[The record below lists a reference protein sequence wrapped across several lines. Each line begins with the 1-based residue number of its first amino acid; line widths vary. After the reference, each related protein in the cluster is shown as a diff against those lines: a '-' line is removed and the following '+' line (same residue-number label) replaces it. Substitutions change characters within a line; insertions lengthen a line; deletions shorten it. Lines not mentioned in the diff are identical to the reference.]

1 MLFLVAGLEQ
11 GDMKNPTRID
21 AFLLFSAALCAC
33 LALLVAAPIAAQE
46 EAGTPGAFAS
56 SEGDQAEHATSRTLT
71 EALMTIRANNG
82 FYDPQQLPIVD
93 ALIEQAMEASRWRDV
108 DNYMHLY
115 LYLAQQS
122 FAVGDDVRTDAVL
135 RFTRWK
141 NRNNQNDFVYEVDLL
156 KINNTIKQEITQ
168 LEQRDHYQGKAF
180 ELTQLQLAYSEYLL
194 ARVAKLTTNSR
205 ESRRK
210 ARNAVRSCVTDN
222 CVDRRY
228 YATPEATA
236 ADVEAQGGINDAFAA
251 LSSAQQHLQEH
262 QDGTDKFKELELET
276 ARLIKEYNE
285 LDVSGSYRSTGC
297 QVGRG
302 STISDCENWIT
313 KEKLE

>member
-21 AFLLFSAALCAC
+21 ALFHFSGALCAC
-33 LALLVAAPIAAQE
+33 LVLLAGAPITAQE
-46 EAGTPGAFAS
+46 EAGTTEVFAS
-56 SEGDQAEHATSRTLT
+56 SEGDQAEQATSRTLT

-108 DNYMHLY
+108 DDYMHLY

-141 NRNNQNDFVYEVDLL
+141 RRNNQNDFVYEVDLL
-156 KINNTIKQEITQ
+156 KQEIIQ

-180 ELTQLQLAYSEYLL
+180 ELAQLQLAYSEYLL
-194 ARVAKLTTNSR
+194 ARVAKLTTASR
-205 ESRRK
+205 DTRRK
-210 ARNAVRSCVTDN
+210 ARNSVRSCVGDN

-313 KEKLE
+313 KEKLELR